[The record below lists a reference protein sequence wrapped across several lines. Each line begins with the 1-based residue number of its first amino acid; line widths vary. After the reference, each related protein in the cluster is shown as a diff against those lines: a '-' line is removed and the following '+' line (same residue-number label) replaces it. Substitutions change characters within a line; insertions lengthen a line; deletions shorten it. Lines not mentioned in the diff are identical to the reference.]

1 MGLTALQV
9 KNTSPAIGR
18 DGKPTTTLIS
28 DGNGLYL
35 RVAATG
41 TKSWIFRFQLNG
53 KRRDMG
59 IGTFADLPLAK
70 AREEVATLG
79 KMVRQGV
86 DPIDHRKAHQ
96 EAQLQAEEVTKTKA
110 VPFSEAAT
118 AYIDSRKDGWRNAKH
133 IDQWRNTLKTYCTT
147 FNSKLVGD
155 VTINDVEAAL
165 RPIWLEKT
173 ETATRVLARIVSVLG
188 YAHDKGWREDDDA
201 ELWAKRLR
209 ERRLP
214 TLPKKSI
221 RVIHHPA
228 LPYDQIAAFMVAL
241 RKSTALGSRLLE
253 FAILC
258 ASRSSEATQATW
270 AEIDLDAALWVI
282 PKERMK
288 TGVEHRVPLSTQ
300 AVALLRALPP
310 GKPVDYIFTGM
321 KKGAALSN
329 MTMTAFIRR
338 QNKKELKWKDEND
351 KAITQHGFRS
361 TFTTWAADT
370 TPFPEAVAD
379 MALAHVIS
387 DKVRAAYQRGD
398 LFEKRRELI
407 QAWAAYCDGKS
418 QDS

>member
-1 MGLTALQV
+1 MMGLTALQV
-9 KNTSPAIGR
+9 KNATPATGK
-18 DGKPTTTLIS
+18 DGKPSTALIS

-41 TKSWIFRFQLNG
+41 TKSWIYRFQLNG

-59 IGTFADLPLAK
+59 IGKFADLPLAK

-86 DPIDHRKAHQ
+86 DPIDQRKAQQ
-96 EAQLQAEEVTKTKA
+96 EAYQKTEEATKTKA
-110 VPFSEAAT
+110 VTFGEAAT
-118 AYIDSRKDGWRNAKH
+118 EYIDSRKDGWQNEKH
-133 IDQWRNTLKTYCTT
+133 IDQWRNSLKTYCDK
-147 FNSKLVGD
+147 FNDKLVGD
-155 VTINDVEAAL
+155 VAIDDAEAAL

-173 ETATRVLARIVSVLG
+173 ETATRVLARIVNVLG

-214 TLPKKSI
+214 ALPKKSK
-221 RVIHHPA
+221 RVTHHPA
-228 LPYDQIAAFMVAL
+228 LPYEQIPAFMVAL
-241 RKSTALGSRLLE
+241 RKCTALGSRLLE

-258 ASRSSEATQATW
+258 ASRSAEARKATW
-270 AEIDLDAALWVI
+270 AEVDLDAAIWVI
-282 PKERMK
+282 PKERIK
-288 TGVEHRVPLSTQ
+288 TKIEHRVPLSTQ

-310 GKPVDYIFTGM
+310 GRPTDYIFPGE
-321 KKGAALSN
+321 KKGKPLSD

-338 QNKKELKWKDEND
+338 QNKNESIWKDAQDQE
-351 KAITQHGFRS
+351 ITQHGFRS
-361 TFTTWAADT
+361 TFTTWAAET

-387 DKVRAAYQRGD
+387 DKVRGAYQRGD
-398 LFEKRRELI
+398 LFEKRRSLM
-407 QAWAAYCDGKS
+407 QAWADYSD
-418 QDS
+418 